1 MVAGSVISRSRR
13 IFTLKYPPGEE
24 DLRFRRWMNSASGYL
39 WREPSFLRPLPKGWE
54 FPRVPNHLCFEGNFY
69 QFIWPATSS
78 HLGQSIQHYL
88 HLSSRMQK
96 DLRFRRDS
104 FLPTFF
110 FNKLILLHVRDSI
123 KKLLLFFIMMLNQN
137 ERLSPRSFGEWTN
150 PSEHHTDTFMD
161 EPLIDMEPKLPSP
174 TNKAGNKK
182 FPTRPSHTK

>member
-1 MVAGSVISRSRR
+1 MVAGSVISRSRG

-39 WREPSFLRPLPKGWE
+39 WREPSFPRSLPKGWE

-69 QFIWPATSS
+69 QFVWPATSS
-78 HLGQSIQHYL
+78 HLVQSIQHYL

-110 FNKLILLHVRDSI
+110 FNKLILLHVRDCIHKNTIIPYNDAGSI
-123 KKLLLFFIMMLNQN
+123 W
-137 ERLSPRSFGEWTN
+137 ET
-150 PSEHHTDTFMD
+150 
-161 EPLIDMEPKLPSP
+161 LPSIIWWVDQP
-174 TNKAGNKK
+174 IWASYRYIHGWTPHRYGA
-182 FPTRPSHTK
+182 